1 MYGTHKREKNTYHPH
16 IFSTPTTHYTMLISQ
31 IPKHIDGGVGGDEPG
46 DSAQVATNTAAIATE
61 ASKIV
66 LLANVQDSNSNN
78 IAANAVNITNND
90 NTITTQAGLIANNTA
105 AIGTNSTNIANN
117 AANIT
122 TLQGATAA
130 VVTWH
135 TGTPAFTFASGFN
148 SYKNGLQ
155 FLPVR
160 VAREHQGDFYL
171 IRWSGTIGK
180 GSAGTETWGN
190 GATMFTLGVGYRPS
204 KRVQLCASGNPA
216 NTMPLPIIMIE
227 PTGEVKSFTS
237 ASFTGTSWHAINL
250 DGISFLGPAT

>member
-1 MYGTHKREKNTYHPH
+1 MAFRTTAGKRLSG
-16 IFSTPTTHYTMLISQ
+16 IASTDDTGADTSGLQAQ
-31 IPKHIDGGVGGDEPG
+31 ITNVQT
-46 DSAQVATNTAAIATE
+46 QVNANIATNTATIATE

-66 LLANVQDSNSNN
+66 LLANVQQSNSNN

-90 NTITTQAGLIANNTA
+90 
-105 AIGTNSTNIANN
+105 TNIANN
-117 AANIT
+117 AANIA
-122 TLQGATAA
+122 TLQGATTA

-135 TGTPAFTFASGFN
+135 TGAPAFTFAQPTSGSSFN
-148 SYKNGLQ
+148 SWKDAVQ
-155 FLPVR
+155 TLPVR

-171 IRWSGTIGK
+171 IRWSGTIGR

-190 GATMFTLGVGYRPS
+190 GETMFTLGVGYRPS

>member
-1 MYGTHKREKNTYHPH
+1 MYKNSNLKLSG
-16 IFSTPTTHYTMLISQ
+16 ISGDASASTL
-31 IPKHIDGGVGGDEPG
+31 E
-46 DSAQVATNTAAIATE
+46 AQVNTIQSTVDGISVDTNQISTNENSITQHGIRLTTAE
-61 ASKIV
+61 S
-66 LLANVQDSNSNN
+66 
-78 IAANAVNITNND
+78 NIT
-90 NTITTQAGLIANNTA
+90 NNTA

-148 SYKNGLQ
+148 SWKDAVQ
-155 FLPVR
+155 TLPVR
-160 VAREHQGDFYL
+160 VAREHQGDFYS
-171 IRWSGTIGK
+171 IRWSGTIGR

-190 GATMFTLGVGYRPS
+190 GETMFTLGVGYRPS
-204 KRVQLCASGNPA
+204 KRVQLFGSGNPA

-237 ASFTGTSWHAINL
+237 ASFDGTSWHAINF